1 MNEISSFLRFSHLTI
16 TVVLPKFTQLFIG
29 DGDKCLNTANI
40 VELTCTRIIVKEI
53 LIFFKKEGIQLTFHQ
68 KKNIK

>member
-53 LIFFKKEGIQLTFHQ
+53 LFFF
-68 KKNIK
+68 